1 MNLADEAAEWIRIKV
16 EQAGASGVI
25 VGLSGGIDSAVV
37 AALAARGLG
46 PERVLGVMMPAH
58 SQPEDLAHAE
68 LAARA
73 ANIPT
78 TTIDLTA
85 VFDLLVK
92 TLPPGS
98 DLAMANLKP
107 RLRML
112 TLYHLANTRG
122 LLVAGT
128 GNKSELMAG
137 YFTKYGDGGVDILPL
152 GGLYKHQVRDLARD
166 LGVPAPIIERPPSA
180 GLWAGQTDEAEMGI
194 TYEDLDAILAAIAR
208 GDATGFPPEKV
219 AKVWALIANSEH
231 KRQMPPVFE
240 PLGSHSGAESHRNAG

>member
-1 MNLADEAAEWIRIKV
+1 MNLADSIAEWIRNQV

-37 AALAARGLG
+37 SWLAARGLG

-58 SQPEDLAHAE
+58 SHPEDLAHAE
-68 LAARA
+68 EAARA
-73 ANIPT
+73 CNIPT
-78 TTIDLTA
+78 TTVDLSE
-85 VFDLLVK
+85 VFDLLCK
-92 TLPPGS
+92 TLPPGN
-98 DLAMANLKP
+98 DLAVANLKP

-112 TLYHLANTRG
+112 TLYNLANTRG

-152 GGLYKHQVRDLARD
+152 GGLYKHQVRDLARE
-166 LGVPAPIIERPPSA
+166 LGCPVSIIEKPPSA

-194 TYEDLDAILAAIAR
+194 TYEDLDAILAAIER
-208 GDATGFPPEKV
+208 GKTDSFPPEKV
-219 AKVWALIANSEH
+219 ERVRVLMACSEH
-231 KRQMPPVFE
+231 KRHTPPIYE
-240 PLGSHSGAESHRNAG
+240 LGRSHGRAGRR